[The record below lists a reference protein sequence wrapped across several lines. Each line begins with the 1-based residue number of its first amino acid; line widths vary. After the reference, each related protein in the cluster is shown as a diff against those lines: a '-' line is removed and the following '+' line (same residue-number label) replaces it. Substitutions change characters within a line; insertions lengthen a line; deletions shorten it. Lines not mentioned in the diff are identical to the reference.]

1 LKPVCLE
8 LVGKNVNILIFVGGA
23 VDPWIILPQ
32 ERTRYEEQF
41 RALQPVNGI
50 VTGEQAKGFLL
61 QSRLTPQILG
71 HIWYDT
77 DVDYMCILC
86 TIKKQTNKVVF
97 QEVTILLWGTVHL

>member
-1 LKPVCLE
+1 ME
-8 LVGKNVNILIFVGGA
+8 IFVGGA

-32 ERTRYEEQF
+32 ERVRYEEQF

-77 DVDYMCILC
+77 AVKDVCILS
-86 TIKKQTNKVVF
+86 TIKKQKTKVINWCF
-97 QEVTILLWGTVHL
+97 KR